1 MDRRSRGCERRTA
14 TRAQGSVRGARC
26 TVSLLAT
33 LALVVFVAPSTA
45 LAAGPPEA
53 PELTVESVRATE
65 ATFHGVVNPKAAT
78 FPLEAGTYQFVY
90 RPSTKAEDKCKG
102 AGEILAP
109 LSPGMYFGVEPESF
123 FETPTTLT
131 ANTEYAVCLI
141 VEDAEGK
148 TVSAPPVPF
157 TTALPP
163 ETPVG
168 VEAEASSESV
178 KLKGVLNP
186 SNPGNPGS
194 YEFVYAQ
201 SESEC
206 TGGEAAGSATGA
218 ATGAKEETVEATIT
232 GLLPNTAYTF
242 CLRARNEAGE
252 ESALSTP
259 PVTITTLTAAPTVGE
274 QSFSNVGS
282 SSATL
287 SAHVDPGGAP
297 TTFFFEY
304 GPTAAYGST
313 TPVESAGAGSQ
324 PIAVRAT
331 LGGLAANTQYHF
343 HVVVTST
350 AKGTAEG
357 EDVAFSTLPPASLG
371 LPDGR
376 GYELV
381 SPLNNGNNEEA
392 LPLYGKFSPI
402 RAAADGSSLA
412 YLATPPAE
420 GGNGHS
426 GSPNPGT
433 GASET
438 NYNEYLARRSPGG
451 GWTAADIQP
460 PSLENAIYGSISS
473 DLSTGVLASPEPL
486 TAGVP
491 GGGYPVLYSRA
502 SDGSYRPLST
512 RTPPHQSA
520 NDFSVAYAGIS
531 ADSRHLL
538 FSADDAL
545 LEGAGPQAEELNTAI
560 EQDFEAEAKEYE
572 EANKQEEEGN
582 STLANLTREVAG
594 KRAPRVLYDNAA
606 GGLNIVDVLPN
617 GEFARTAVFGSEG
630 GAVSDVI
637 AGNGSRIIWTA
648 TEAFLVEA
656 EERVVSRPQALYV
669 RENDTQPQSP
679 VSGGQCTVPADAC
692 TVQVDASTL
701 PGTVQ
706 EKEEKGGHG
715 TFWTA
720 SADASRVFFT
730 DELQLTGNATAEVG
744 KPDLYEYEVSGEAGK
759 PGNLTDLTANG
770 TEPANV
776 AGVLGASED
785 GSYVY
790 FAAAGALAAGAQ
802 PQGCSPESS
811 TSTSKCNV
819 YVVHDGGAPT
829 FVAAIAA
836 TDGEGGRDNESPIF
850 YTLEAVNHI
859 GDWVPKTGY
868 RSSRVTPD
876 GRHLLFE
883 SVENVTG
890 FDSHETHEIYLY
902 DVGSGVMCVS
912 CSRTGAPTLGGE
924 RNTINVELPE
934 SLNQTYASRDLSS
947 NGNRVFFDTA
957 EALVPQ
963 DKNGLTDVYEWERDG
978 SGSCAHENGCLYL
991 LSGGTSGDFSAF
1003 LDASESGDDVFL
1015 ATRAELVPQDQG
1027 EEFEIYDARVGAP
1040 QPPTPQ
1046 ACTGTGCQGVPP
1058 APPVFATPSSV
1069 TFTGA
1074 GNFAPPPPSKPLTA
1088 AQRRA
1093 QKLAKALKACAKDR
1107 AKKKRARCQ
1116 KSARQK
1122 YGALK
1127 ATKASNDRRV
1137 R

>member
-1 MDRRSRGCERRTA
+1 MRVRGLFLAMSFGAVTLGG
-14 TRAQGSVRGARC
+14 GSV
-26 TVSLLAT
+26 LA
-33 LALVVFVAPSTA
+33 APA
-45 LAAGPPEA
+45 LAATPETPEALGPAPLTATSATLHGVLNPGKEGGPFELDPYEFVYRQSTTECKGSGEVKTPAGLSLGGGKEEISQGIEGLIANTPYAICLVAHNEAQTETAVSAPVKFTTAISPEA
-53 PELTVESVRATE
+53 PNGVTGE
-65 ATFHGVVNPKAAT
+65 AV
-78 FPLEAGTYQFVY
+78 
-90 RPSTKAEDKCKG
+90 
-102 AGEILAP
+102 
-109 LSPGMYFGVEPESF
+109 PGG
-123 FETPTTLT
+123 L
-131 ANTEYAVCLI
+131 
-141 VEDAEGK
+141 
-148 TVSAPPVPF
+148 
-157 TTALPP
+157 
-163 ETPVG
+163 
-168 VEAEASSESV
+168 

-194 YEFVYAQ
+194 YEFLYAQ

-206 TGGEAAGSATGA
+206 TGGEATSGP
-218 ATGAKEETVEATIT
+218 ATGAKEETVEATIA

-259 PVTITTLTAAPTVGE
+259 PVTLTTLTAAPTVGE

-287 SAHVDPGGAP
+287 SAQVDPGGAA

-304 GPTAAYGST
+304 GPTVAYGST

-331 LGGLAANTQYHF
+331 LGGLTADTQYHF
-343 HVVVTST
+343 HIVVTSI

-357 EDVAFSTLPPASLG
+357 EDVAFSTLPPASLS

-392 LPLYGKFSPI
+392 LPLYGSFSPI
-402 RAAADGSSLA
+402 RAAADGNALA

-433 GASET
+433 GSSET

-473 DLSTGVLASPEPL
+473 DLSTDVLASSEPV

-491 GGGYPVLYSRA
+491 GGYPVLYSRA
-502 SDGSYRPLST
+502 GDGSYRPLFT

-520 NDFSVAYAGIS
+520 REFSAAYAGIS

-538 FSADDAL
+538 FSAGDAL
-545 LEGAGPQAEELNTAI
+545 LEGAGPQAEALNTAVK
-560 EQDFEAEAKEYE
+560 QDFEAEAKEYE

-582 STLANLTREVAG
+582 FALANLTREVVV

-606 GGLNIVDVLPN
+606 GRLDVVDVLPN

-630 GAVSDVI
+630 GALSDVI
-637 AGNGSRIIWTA
+637 AEDGSRIIWTA
-648 TEAFLVEA
+648 TEAFVPEA
-656 EERVVSRPQALYV
+656 EERVVARPKALYV
-669 RENDTQPQSP
+669 RENDTESQSP
-679 VSGGQCTVPADAC
+679 ISGGECTVSADAC
-692 TVQVDASTL
+692 TVQVDASAL
-701 PGTVQ
+701 PGTPK

-720 SADASRVFFT
+720 SSDASRVFFT
-730 DELQLTGNATAEVG
+730 DELRLTGNATAEAG
-744 KPDLYEYEVSGEAGK
+744 KPDLYEYEVNGGAGK
-759 PGNLTDLTANG
+759 PGTLTDLTANG

-776 AGVLGASED
+776 SGVLGASED

-790 FAAAGALAAGAQ
+790 FAAAGVWAPGAQ
-802 PQGCSPESS
+802 PQGCSPSS
-811 TSTSKCNV
+811 PTSTSKCNV
-819 YVVHDGGAPT
+819 YVVHDGEAPT
-829 FVAAIAA
+829 LVAAIAA
-836 TDGEGGRDNESPIF
+836 TDGEGGRFAENPIF
-850 YTLEAVNHI
+850 YTLEAQSHI
-859 GDWVPKTGY
+859 GDWVPQTGY

-883 SVENVTG
+883 SVENLTG
-890 FDSHETHEIYLY
+890 FDGHETHEVYLY
-902 DVGSGVMCVS
+902 DLGSGVMCVS
-912 CSRTGAPTLGGE
+912 CSRTGAPTLGGL
-924 RNTINVELPE
+924 RNAMNVELPE

-947 NGNRVFFDTA
+947 NGNRVFFDTV

-978 SGSCAHENGCLYL
+978 SGGCAHENGCLYL

-1003 LDASESGDDVFL
+1003 LDASETGDDVFL
-1015 ATRAELVPQDQG
+1015 ATRAQLLSQDQG
-1027 EEFEIYDARVGAP
+1027 EQFEIYDARVGAP

-1058 APPVFATPSSV
+1058 ASPVFATPSSI
-1069 TFTGA
+1069 TFAGA
-1074 GNFAPPPPSKPLTA
+1074 GNLTPPPPSKPLTA

-1093 QKLAKALKACAKDR
+1093 QKLVKALRACAKSR
-1107 AKKKRARCQ
+1107 GKKKRASCR
-1116 KSARQK
+1116 KSARKK

-1127 ATKASNDRRV
+1127 AGKSGHDRRA